1 MAKKFIKLT
10 TIRCFPNN
18 DGQAKSKYGNSKWK
32 PFKDGSPA
40 DIHLRADQN
49 YSVSGFINDDGSI
62 GISIRAASAY
72 QAGDSISDGVSQGG
86 FKPIA
91 ESVQA
96 QHHPKT
102 APIEDLDDSDIP
114 F

>member
-1 MAKKFIKLT
+1 MAMKYHTVCSMRLFKNT
-10 TIRCFPNN
+10 
-18 DGQAKSKYGNSKWK
+18 DDKSKADYGNSKWK
-32 PFKDGSPA
+32 PYKDGSVA

-86 FKPIA
+86 LKPVA

-102 APIEDLDDSDIP
+102 APIADLDDSDVP